1 MTPSRQLA
9 VLAYHKIGP
18 PSPGAWETWFYVS
31 SPLFLEHLEVI
42 RDTGWTPIGIH
53 ALVAGLDAP
62 ELLPARSVLITFDD
76 GYRSVL
82 DVAQPLLERFGY
94 PAVMFM
100 PTAHVACT
108 NVFDDGIEP
117 AEPLCTWRELQEL
130 DRRGIA
136 VESHGHSHVRLS
148 TLADPDREREREL
161 TLAKSELERHLG
173 KRVTLF
179 SYPYGDAGEDTQA
192 AAEALAAADYR
203 AAFRY
208 GGGITTWPGPNRYL
222 LPRIAIGSDTDLR
235 DILREES

>member
-31 SPLFLEHLEVI
+31 SGLFLEHLEAI
-42 RDTGWTPIGIH
+42 RDTGWTPIGTD
-53 ALVAGLDAP
+53 ALVAGLDDP
-62 ELLPARSVLITFDD
+62 QLLPSRSVLITFDD

-94 PAVMFM
+94 PAVAFM
-100 PTAHVACT
+100 PTAYVGSA

-117 AEPLCTWRELQEL
+117 TEPLCTWSELEEL
-130 DRRGIA
+130 ERRGVAI
-136 VESHGHSHVRLS
+136 ESHGHSHVHLS
-148 TLADPDREREREL
+148 TLAESERKREL
-161 TLAKSELERHLG
+161 TLSKSELERSLG

-179 SYPYGDAGEDTQA
+179 SYPYGDAGEDA
-192 AAEALAAADYR
+192 HDAAEVLATAGYR
-203 AAFRY
+203 AAFLY
-208 GGGITTWPGPNRYL
+208 EGGIAALPAPDRYL

-235 DILREES
+235 AILRAR